1 MCANSTNFLPQFFFS
16 RHTSLGIDFRY
27 RFPAKCEPS
36 HLCNFNMEGPL
47 KMIPKCTVNDG
58 FRKWR
63 KMNVV
68 MSRHV
73 GALAHAFRKLP
84 RCQLQNP
91 GSHGTKILGSKP
103 LQTLEPRPEI
113 PGSKPLQT
121 LEPRPEIPGSK
132 PLQTLEPRP
141 EIPDSKPY
149 KGAGRRTA
157 TRFSVSTSPTVW
169 VC

>member
-1 MCANSTNFLPQFFFS
+1 MKLNPRVPETSKKSQEPPEKTIWRSFAGNDGLTLWRFCLQIVCADPMICCLDIL
-16 RHTSLGIDFRY
+16 RHTPLGLASRY

-47 KMIPKCTVNDG
+47 KMIPKCTINDG

-84 RCQLQNP
+84 RCQLGNP
-91 GSHGTKILGSKP
+91 GCVDARFLALNP
-103 LQTLEPRPEI
+103 CQ
-113 PGSKPLQT
+113 
-121 LEPRPEIPGSK
+121 
-132 PLQTLEPRP
+132 
-141 EIPDSKPY
+141 IPD
-149 KGAGRRTA
+149 A
-157 TRFSVSTSPTVW
+157 
-169 VC
+169 

>member
-1 MCANSTNFLPQFFFS
+1 VKLIPRVPETSKKSQERPEKTTWRSFAGNDRLTLWRFCLQIVCADPTICCLDIL
-16 RHTSLGIDFRY
+16 RHKPLGLAFRY

-84 RCQLQNP
+84 RCQLENP
-91 GSHGTKILGSKP
+91 GCVDARFLALNP
-103 LQTLEPRPEI
+103 CQTLESRPEI
-113 PGSKPLQT
+113 PGSRPLPN
-121 LEPRPEIPGSK
+121 PRTEA
-132 PLQTLEPRP
+132 R
-141 EIPDSKPY
+141 DS
-149 KGAGRRTA
+149 
-157 TRFSVSTSPTVW
+157 W
-169 VC
+169 L